1 MLRDKLTSH
10 LAGCII
16 DAISKTGMKSCICDE
31 SRINRKYMQR
41 KYFRLLRFHIL
52 VRLIYNLALQS
63 DQKDF
68 EQLGKRLFSD
78 IWEFADTHQYDFNDE
93 EF

>member
-10 LAGCII
+10 LAGSILK
-16 DAISKTGMKSCICDE
+16 AIKDTGLKSHICDE

-41 KYFRLLRFHIL
+41 KSFRLLRFHIL

-63 DQKDF
+63 DQETF
-68 EQLGKRLFSD
+68 EKLGNRLFTD
-78 IWEFADTHQYDFNDE
+78 IWQYADTHQYDFNDE

>member
-1 MLRDKLTSH
+1 MLRDKLTSY
-10 LAGCII
+10 LSGRILDVI
-16 DAISKTGMKSCICDE
+16 RRSGMKSHICDE

-52 VRLIYNLALQS
+52 VRLLYNTALLS
-63 DQKDF
+63 DQKTF
-68 EQLGKRLFSD
+68 EQLGASLFSD
-78 IWEFADTHQYDFNDE
+78 IWQYADTHEYEFNDE